1 VHPPSHIALPG
12 RKALLASLL
21 AYEAVARHAP
31 GDENGAPTRVVR
43 EMAEG
48 GSRAVREIEP
58 PPRSY
63 PLDRWLEDLVGTT
76 AENTR
81 NAWGKPAGAPA
92 EAMLDELARAAA
104 ELSCEACAP
113 GRVCRGRVTDDA
125 VVAARGRCL
134 DRVFQA
140 FDIAGA
146 LTEAYYSGYATLSRD
161 PPHLVLSTASAA
173 GKPHDIPAP
182 VYLGAETEYRDEGRS
197 AVSAVELQVSLTE
210 LDWRSWLSVLYV
222 LLHECVCH
230 AYAGTARPHRG
241 RAGIFANDPF
251 AEGWMDRVCGLI
263 LEDLAGSAGPARDIA
278 PAVEFRNDV
287 CGFGEDFRR
296 VRARR
301 ARDGNKKA
309 SSVEQSVRAADAMFR
324 VLQGLT
330 ETSDA
335 ARAAM
340 FRLSFDFNLLP
351 RTVPERAH
359 VTRVVECDLAGPY
372 TARFSTTAALV
383 KDYLNH
389 GNPIR
394 LFEEFSRL

>member
-1 VHPPSHIALPG
+1 MHPPSHIALPG
-12 RKALLASLL
+12 RKALLALLL

-31 GDENGAPTRVVR
+31 GDEDGAPTRVVR
-43 EMAEG
+43 EMTEG

-63 PLDRWLEDLVGTT
+63 PLDKWLEDLVGTT
-76 AENTR
+76 AQNTR
-81 NAWGKPAGAPA
+81 NAWGKAAGAPA
-92 EAMLDELARAAA
+92 EAMLDELAQAAA
-104 ELSCEACAP
+104 KLSCEACAP
-113 GRVCRGRVTDDA
+113 GRMCRGRVTDDA
-125 VVAARGRCL
+125 VVATRGHCM

-140 FDIAGA
+140 FDIARA

-161 PPHLVLSTASAA
+161 PPRLVLSTAAAA
-173 GKPHDIPAP
+173 GKPHDIPVP
-182 VYLGAETEYRDEGRS
+182 VYLGAETEYRDEGRR
-197 AVSAVELQVSLTE
+197 AVSAVELQVSLTQ
-210 LDWRSWLSVLYV
+210 LDWRSWLCVLYV

-230 AYAGTARPHRG
+230 AYAGTARSRRG
-241 RAGIFANDPF
+241 RTGIFANDPF
-251 AEGWMDRVCGLI
+251 GEGWMDRICGLM

-278 PAVEFRNDV
+278 PTVEFRSDV
-287 CGFGEDFRR
+287 CGVGEDFRR
-296 VRARR
+296 ARARR

-309 SSVEQSVRAADAMFR
+309 PSVEQSVRAADAMFR

-335 ARAAM
+335 AREAM

-359 VTRVVECDLAGPY
+359 VALVVDRDLAGPH
-372 TARFSTTAALV
+372 TARFGTTAGLV

-389 GNPIR
+389 GDPLR
-394 LFEEFSRL
+394 LFREFSRL